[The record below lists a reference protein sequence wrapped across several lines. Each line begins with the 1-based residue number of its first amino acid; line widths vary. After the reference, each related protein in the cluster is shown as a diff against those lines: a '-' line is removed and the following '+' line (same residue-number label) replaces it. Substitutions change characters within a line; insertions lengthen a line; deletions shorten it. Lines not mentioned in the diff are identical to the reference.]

1 MKEVQTTVPESSA
14 KLDEDGTFIDVMI
27 VLAKHKRLIVG
38 LPLVAGLIA
47 GVISLAMPNIY
58 KTDTKLLPPQ
68 QAQSGASAILS
79 QLGGIAGLATGGGM
93 KNPADV
99 YIGMLK
105 SKVIANKLID
115 KYGLKKIYDTDSLEK
130 AQADLAA
137 NTLISSGKDGLITIE
152 FQGKDKKLI
161 PKIANSYVEELI
173 DFSKTLAVTEA
184 SQRRL
189 FFEGQL
195 QQSKNNLANAE
206 MSLKGAL
213 DTGGVISVDS
223 ESRAVV
229 ETVARL
235 KAQVSYRE
243 VELNA
248 MRPFVTSTHPSYRR
262 VEEEINSLRSELS
275 KLENGRRSNAEQSRQ
290 IDGKNNGFENIQ
302 LLRDLKYH
310 QMLYELLA
318 KQYEAARLDEAK
330 DPSIIQVLDQA
341 VEPEQK
347 FKPKRALLVLASAMA
362 ALFVAVIWSFIF
374 EARKKT
380 MLLPENAKRWAELRR
395 YLHFKQ

>member
-1 MKEVQTTVPESSA
+1 MSEVQPAVPESNA
-14 KLDEDGTFIDVMI
+14 KLADDATFIEVMI
-27 VLAKHKRLIVG
+27 VLAKHKRIIIG
-38 LPLVAGLIA
+38 LPLLVALITGA
-47 GVISLAMPNIY
+47 LSFFMPNIY
-58 KTDTKLLPPQ
+58 KADTKLLPPQ

-79 QLGGIAGLATGGGM
+79 QLGGIAGLAAGGGM

-99 YIGMLK
+99 YVGMLK
-105 SKVIANKLID
+105 SKTVANKLID
-115 KYGLKKIYDTDSLEK
+115 NYSLKKVYGTDSLEK

-137 NTLISSGKDGLITIE
+137 STVISTGKDGLITIE
-152 FQGKDKKLI
+152 VEGKDKTLI
-161 PKIANSYVEELI
+161 PKIANSYVQELI
-173 DFSKTLAVTEA
+173 DLSKTLAVTEA

-195 QQSKNNLANAE
+195 KLSKDNLAKAE

-213 DTGGVISVDS
+213 DVGGVISVDS

-243 VELNA
+243 VELNS
-248 MRPFVTSTHPSYRR
+248 MRPFVTTTHPSYRR
-262 VEEEINSLRSELS
+262 VEEELNSLRSELS
-275 KLENGRRSNAEQSRQ
+275 KLENGRRGTAEQSEQ
-290 IDGKNNGFENIQ
+290 SNGKNNGFENIQ

-330 DPSIIQVLDQA
+330 DPSIIQVLDPA
-341 VEPEQK
+341 VEPERK
-347 FKPKRALLVLASAMA
+347 SKPKRALLVLVAAMA
-362 ALFVAVIWSFIF
+362 ALFIIIIWAFIF
-374 EARKKT
+374 EARKK
-380 MLLPENAKRWAELRR
+380 MLMVPGNASRWAELNK
-395 YLHFKQ
+395 YLRFK